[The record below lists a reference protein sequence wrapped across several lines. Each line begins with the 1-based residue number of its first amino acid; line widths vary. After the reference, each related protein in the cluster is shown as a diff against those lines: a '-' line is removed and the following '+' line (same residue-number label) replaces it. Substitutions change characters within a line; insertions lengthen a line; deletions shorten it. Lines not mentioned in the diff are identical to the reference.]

1 MPTQRQLLTVAAVI
15 EWLAG
20 LALIL
25 APGATVALL
34 LGADAESVGLMIG
47 RVAGV
52 ALLALGIA
60 CWGARS
66 DAGGPARSGTLWA
79 IAVYN
84 GAAGALLVWFAAS
97 GQARGIVVWSTGGL
111 HLLLAVG
118 FAAAVWR
125 TRKPRPRNP

>member
-1 MPTQRQLLTVAAVI
+1 MTTQRQLLTIAAVM

-34 LGADAESVGLMIG
+34 LGADECGADDRPSG
-47 RVAGV
+47 RIA
-52 ALLALGIA
+52 LALGIA

-66 DAGGPARSGTLWA
+66 DAGVPARSGTLWA

-111 HLLLAVG
+111 HLGLAVG
-118 FAAAVWR
+118 FAAVLWR
-125 TRKPRPRNP
+125 TRKPRPRNL